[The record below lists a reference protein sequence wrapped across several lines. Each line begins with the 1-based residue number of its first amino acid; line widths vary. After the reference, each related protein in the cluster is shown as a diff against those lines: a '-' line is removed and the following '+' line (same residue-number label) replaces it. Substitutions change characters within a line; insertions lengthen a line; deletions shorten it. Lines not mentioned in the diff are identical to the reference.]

1 MEISVVYCFTCL
13 APFVGKSRRGG
24 CNRAAWIGKLR
35 RVKRWYY
42 LVLGAILICGIVY
55 IYFHRQSLG
64 ITGNSGDAADTSS
77 PQPARITWVAVDRAP
92 EGFKLEMPADTR
104 QVEVPAYNETGGA
117 DQVDMIYSYPDSV
130 TSYSIAW
137 KDNPPVERAAR
148 ENPDTTLDNA
158 RDGALTRTEAVLV
171 TESRSTTQGYPTR
184 DFVGRN
190 ESGGIFNAR
199 LILAGQRLYL
209 LMAAFPA
216 ASARRDADVNHFF
229 DSFQVLNAAQN
240 K

>member
-1 MEISVVYCFTCL
+1 MPLYLSGTLRYRNQHRRLQGT
-13 APFVGKSRRGG
+13 AGVGTLPS
-24 CNRAAWIGKLR
+24 
-35 RVKRWYY
+35 VKRVYY

-55 IYFHRQSLG
+55 IYLHRHQLG
-64 ITGNSGDAADTSS
+64 LTGSTSDTTDTSS
-77 PQPARITWVAVDRAP
+77 PQHARITWVTVDRPP
-92 EGFKLEMPADTR
+92 EGFKVDMPADTR
-104 QVEVPAYNETGGA
+104 QIEVPAYNESGGA

-158 RDGALTRTEAVLV
+158 RDGALARAEAVLV
-171 TESRSTTQGYPTR
+171 TESRSTRQGFPVR

-209 LMAAFPA
+209 LIAAFPA
-216 ASARRDADVNHFF
+216 ASARRDSDVSRFF
-229 DSFQVLNAAQN
+229 DSFSVLTAAQSN
-240 K
+240 